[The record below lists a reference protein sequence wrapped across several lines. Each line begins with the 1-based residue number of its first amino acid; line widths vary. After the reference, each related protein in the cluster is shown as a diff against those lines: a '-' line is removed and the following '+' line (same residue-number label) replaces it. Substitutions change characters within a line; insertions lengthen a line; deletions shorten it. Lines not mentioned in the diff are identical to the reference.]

1 LAGKTVR
8 QVEEFRSAAFENAG
22 VIVVQP
28 AKQLEVGQT
37 VIVSCSDE
45 GYSGKTGT
53 IVAVF
58 PSGRCQVAVGP
69 IAVLNLPPEGIELK
83 C

>member
-1 LAGKTVR
+1 
-8 QVEEFRSAAFENAG
+8 
-22 VIVVQP
+22 VIQP

-37 VIVSCSDE
+37 VIVRCSDE
-45 GYSGKTGT
+45 GYSGQTGV

>member
-1 LAGKTVR
+1 MRADRGS
-8 QVEEFRSAAFENAG
+8 SALENMG
-22 VIVVQP
+22 VPVIQP

-37 VIVSCSDE
+37 VIVRCSDE
-45 GYSGKTGT
+45 GYSGQTGV

-69 IAVLNLPPEGIELK
+69 IAVLNLQPEGIELK